1 MESGDE
7 IKMSPLFQ
15 RAAGQKE
22 PRDHGHGSAGP
33 RVPRH
38 SSAWMKILGR
48 LKGEPGLCV
57 LDIGPTSPNN
67 INFLTNLGHS
77 VYMADL
83 VEEAVKPDWLLPA
96 EENELPG
103 YDVAGFLAPHM

>member
-1 MESGDE
+1 M
-7 IKMSPLFQ
+7 
-15 RAAGQKE
+15 
-22 PRDHGHGSAGP
+22 PRETKSKAQGHASAGP

-38 SSAWMKILGR
+38 SSAWMKILAR
-48 LKGEPGLCV
+48 LKAEPGLCV

-83 VEEAVKPDWLLPA
+83 VEEAIKPDWLLPA
-96 EENELPG
+96 EDEAKRRL
-103 YDVAGFLAPHM
+103 